1 MKSALLLKSAV
12 YALLI
17 VYVVKN
23 NFAWFPVS
31 IFLIGSFALYVQPV
45 FKTIPYLFSFV
56 LLIASTLLSLA
67 VFGEAV
73 PLGILALIFAFLFY
87 LLLGIKQVV
96 FLNRLRLS
104 ELFYYSIF
112 YVIALMFFAMSAQVY
127 AVKSLIFFLISA
139 GLGRELMSLHEIPS
153 SPGRKAIIWISAFSV
168 MQVAWALGFLT
179 LSFVYSSGIALMFF
193 FTFMDLGIRF
203 YKRALTLKL
212 TAAMIA
218 VFIVLTLGLFI
229 GSKWTL

>member
-96 FLNRLRLS
+96 FRT
-104 ELFYYSIF
+104 
-112 YVIALMFFAMSAQVY
+112 
-127 AVKSLIFFLISA
+127 FLLQHFLCNCVDVFCYECA
-139 GLGRELMSLHEIPS
+139 GLCG
-153 SPGRKAIIWISAFSV
+153 
-168 MQVAWALGFLT
+168 
-179 LSFVYSSGIALMFF
+179 
-193 FTFMDLGIRF
+193 
-203 YKRALTLKL
+203 
-212 TAAMIA
+212 
-218 VFIVLTLGLFI
+218 
-229 GSKWTL
+229 